1 MAGILLFFYPSF
13 SFTLFLLFPSECKE
27 RRQHRHR
34 GKSQRITGMEQP
46 LHQPRNSK
54 GQKYGKRQGRIIV
67 PGLLPV
73 LKPACLPECQCIPEH
88 LYQAHDSQQQIN
100 SAGYKAMVMD
110 HLKIGIMG
118 MDAERTVRSSTPISS
133 WPVRFQWDI

>member
-1 MAGILLFFYPSF
+1 
-13 SFTLFLLFPSECKE
+13 
-27 RRQHRHR
+27 
-34 GKSQRITGMEQP
+34 MEQP

-118 MDAERTVRSSTPISS
+118 MDAERTVRKLNSHLIMAGQVPMGNVTFENLKAAVGVILL
-133 WPVRFQWDI
+133 RFLRAVFRSGIIGCFRPDGAVC